1 MARRQPWTPHQEA
14 SWPLALMKM
23 LRAGTGGSGVIGWQ
37 SSCCKAGQGQP
48 TAPHHPPPLPANPLS
63 LQDGARVDRGLAA
76 VVCAANERNGWQGRR
91 SRPWQPLQHAQLGAA
106 GECEVIT
113 MPACMGAQ
121 AHLPPC
127 RLCSIHSP
135 APLWLPQ

>member
-48 TAPHHPPPLPANPLS
+48 TAPHHPPPHYQHFKGNANF
-63 LQDGARVDRGLAA
+63 VYVWWDRI
-76 VVCAANERNGWQGRR
+76 CD
-91 SRPWQPLQHAQLGAA
+91 
-106 GECEVIT
+106 
-113 MPACMGAQ
+113 
-121 AHLPPC
+121 
-127 RLCSIHSP
+127 
-135 APLWLPQ
+135 